1 MKYFNLATA
10 TELHNIMIAKIGGS
24 SGHNDTQI
32 GYLDSAL
39 QNIQDDMYYPKI
51 EDKVSHLMFSCVKF
65 HPFSDGNK
73 RTSILL
79 ASAFLA
85 KNDIKIDEKF
95 FITMEDVVV
104 KIATNE
110 ISKENLKDIF
120 KAFIYDSKFQ
130 SG

>member
-24 SGHNDTQI
+24 SGHNDTKV

-39 QNIQDDMYYPKI
+39 QNIQDDMYYPKGY
-51 EDKVSHLMFSCVKF
+51 DKVAHLMFSCVKF
-65 HPFSDGNK
+65 HPFSDDNK

-85 KNDIKIDEKF
+85 KNDIKIDDEKF
-95 FITMEDVVV
+95 FITMEDIVV

-110 ISKENLKDIF
+110 VSKDELKNIF
-120 KAFIYDSKFQ
+120 KAFIYGS
-130 SG
+130 